1 MCLSTF
7 ALSLIIERALELSL
21 PCFVLVHSEEN
32 LGQKTQMVSK
42 YLIKDVVQ
50 FIKYDSSRSNEEFLE
65 SLSLSYAALD
75 ASQTSETILSP
86 VIEKHRQREQ
96 KQSRMT
102 GKKAA
107 CLVLHA
113 FSKSKEKKMVRKQ
126 HFFPPTDRNHAY
138 QTAHLQSMKHEH
150 FVSGRRSSSEE
161 RNSCLALEGD
171 YT

>member
-32 LGQKTQMVSK
+32 LGHKTQMVSK

-86 VIEKHRQREQ
+86 VIEKHRQSEQ

-102 GKKAA
+102 GKKQLAWFYMHS
-107 CLVLHA
+107 V
-113 FSKSKEKKMVRKQ
+113 KVKKVKW
-126 HFFPPTDRNHAY
+126 
-138 QTAHLQSMKHEH
+138 
-150 FVSGRRSSSEE
+150 
-161 RNSCLALEGD
+161 
-171 YT
+171 